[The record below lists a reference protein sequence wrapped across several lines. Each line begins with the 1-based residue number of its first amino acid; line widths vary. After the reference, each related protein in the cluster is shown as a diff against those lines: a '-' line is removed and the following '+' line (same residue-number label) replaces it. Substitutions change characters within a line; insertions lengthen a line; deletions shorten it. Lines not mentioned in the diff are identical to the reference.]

1 MFLVRYFITAV
12 KSVKIVQDKKERLG
26 LRATERRE
34 VEPRKY
40 SKRLVNGGLVLNML
54 SRQPF

>member
-1 MFLVRYFITAV
+1 M
-12 KSVKIVQDKKERLG
+12 KSVKIVQDKKKRLG